1 MHADSLRMRKYVLNR
16 AEIFMKKEI
25 VKQLTVSTH
34 STRDKSGFFFF
45 FFLRLKHLL
54 VLQRQTLWQLLPM
67 WESYDFH

>member
-34 STRDKSGFFFF
+34 STRDKSCFFFF
-45 FFLRLKHLL
+45 FFKIETS
-54 VLQRQTLWQLLPM
+54 VGFTKTNSVATLAYVGEL
-67 WESYDFH
+67 

>member
-1 MHADSLRMRKYVLNR
+1 MHADSLRTRKYVLNR

-34 STRDKSGFFFF
+34 STRDKSCCF

-54 VLQRQTLWQLLPM
+54 VLQRQTLWQLSPM

>member
-34 STRDKSGFFFF
+34 STRDKSCFV
-45 FFLRLKHLL
+45 FFLRFKHLL
-54 VLQRQTLWQLLPM
+54 VLQRQTLWQHSPM
-67 WESYDFH
+67 WVSYDFH

>member
-34 STRDKSGFFFF
+34 STRDKSCFVFF
-45 FFLRLKHLL
+45 
-54 VLQRQTLWQLLPM
+54 
-67 WESYDFH
+67 